1 VTRGRSRACVPRLQ
15 GRVERADI
23 QDDSVV
29 ATAYREELVIVSCRT
44 TVPASDLVVAA
55 EVSRIL
61 EKRSALKN
69 PPVSLA
75 VSDAVALGIAGI
87 MRSKTDSG
95 RVLDRFFRRGSIDS
109 ADLLAAARAEQG
121 FASPEGH
128 AALYCLIGWV
138 HSQVHHLQTTA

>member
-1 VTRGRSRACVPRLQ
+1 M
-15 GRVERADI
+15 
-23 QDDSVV
+23 
-29 ATAYREELVIVSCRT
+29 IVSCRT

-61 EKRSALKN
+61 EKRSALKH

-87 MRSKTDSG
+87 FRSKTESG
-95 RVLDRFFRRGSIDS
+95 RVLGRFFRLGSIDS
-109 ADLLAAARAEQG
+109 AELLAAARAEQD

-138 HSQVHHLQTTA
+138 HSQVHHLQTT